1 MSIKALILLLF
12 ALLTLF
18 VIDLSGQ
25 DSIKNGSNS
34 KIKYEFSYALSVGGE
49 SKIALLF
56 PKINFARKHESPKS
70 NIYYGLG
77 VGMHV
82 HFLGGW
88 GTLNGFCGIEKKR
101 LDLESSYS
109 YLWISEIKRTDK
121 PSMGPCNQNLINLK
135 IGYKFK
141 YSKLRFVTSYVISE
155 MTPNGHER
163 NPLLDVGRI
172 NDNFI
177 LGLEFTSIINRD

>member
-1 MSIKALILLLF
+1 MTLKRKILILCILM
-12 ALLTLF
+12 TLF
-18 VIDLSGQ
+18 LTYSNAQ
-25 DSIKNGSNS
+25 DSIKIRTDHN
-34 KIKYEFSYALSVGGE
+34 IKYEFSYTLSAGGE
-49 SKIALLF
+49 SKLSLLF
-56 PKINFARKHESPKS
+56 PKINFVRKHVYSKS
-70 NIYYGLG
+70 ILYYGFG
-77 VGMHV
+77 VGVHV

-88 GTLNGFCGIEKKR
+88 GTLNGLVGFEKKR

-109 YLWISEIKRTDK
+109 YVWITEIKRTDK

-155 MTPNGHER
+155 MTPNGHDR
-163 NPLLDVGRI
+163 NPLMDVGRI
-172 NDNFI
+172 NDNFV